1 MRQKETPS
9 MMISQKD
16 RPDIISRRS
25 LRMMRVTQGEQALKH
40 ILTEGLPFLALTRQ
54 KPDTYF
60 LSLLEKL

>member
-1 MRQKETPS
+1 
-9 MMISQKD
+9 
-16 RPDIISRRS
+16 
-25 LRMMRVTQGEQALKH
+25 MMRVTQGEQALKH